1 MPDSVE
7 QQLDQ
12 QQTNDQNDAQA
23 EPEPKERHDGFIDL
37 ESHQKDVNVQH
48 KKFKCEERD
57 KIAAE
62 QRSDSLQQELDDLKG
77 KQAVVE
83 ISPLPD
89 KYSDTYDADMVTR
102 DEQIVAKAEQDAGTA
117 RQAEVRKE
125 KDEARLTEEAAAIKE
140 NIAVFD
146 ANMVTHGLNPVAMKK
161 AADTVIDYGI
171 SDTFQDILLEDPD
184 GPLFVQYLADN
195 PVELEEMNRM
205 STLQLVNHLNGDIR
219 AKASLLKPQTSAAP
233 DPPVTLKGG
242 GAPELKEDWE
252 RGAKYE

>member
-7 QQLDQ
+7 QQLEQTDDQ
-12 QQTNDQNDAQA
+12 QDVQ
-23 EPEPKERHDGFIDL
+23 EERHDGFIALDK
-37 ESHQKDVNVQH
+37 HQKDVNVQH
-48 KKFKCEERD
+48 KKFRDEERGRVQ
-57 KIAAE
+57 AE
-62 QRSDSLQQELDDLKG
+62 QRLSTAEKELE
-77 KQAVVE
+77 E
-83 ISPLPD
+83 IKAKSAEVIIPPLPD
-89 KYSDTYDADMVTR
+89 KYSDTYEADIEKR
-102 DEQIVAKAEQDAGTA
+102 DEAITAKAGQAAEQT
-117 RQAEVRKE
+117 RQAEARKE
-125 KDEARLTEEAAAIKE
+125 KDEARLATEAAAIKE
-140 NIAVFD
+140 NIAGFD
-146 ANMVTHGLNPVAMKK
+146 ANMVKHGLNPTATKK

-205 STLQLVNHLNGDIR
+205 SALQLVNHLNGDIR

-233 DPPVTLKGG
+233 DPPITPQGG